1 MSNDP
6 HLPPSDTP
14 TYVPWTG
21 PKGWG
26 NAAFIV
32 ILALVLVFT
41 AYTIHKRT
49 FKPFR
54 DPTNVDGDRP
64 TPAMVTQPASQP

>member
-6 HLPPSDTP
+6 QSPPP
-14 TYVPWTG
+14 RHIPWEG

-26 NAAFIV
+26 YAAFIV
-32 ILALVLVFT
+32 LLALALVFT
-41 AYTIHKRT
+41 AYTIHQRT

-54 DPTNVDGDRP
+54 DPTNVDGD
-64 TPAMVTQPASQP
+64 TPASVSPAAPHQ

>member
-6 HLPPSDTP
+6 HSPTP
-14 TYVPWTG
+14 TPRHIPWEG

-26 NAAFIV
+26 YAAFIV
-32 ILALVLVFT
+32 LLALALVFS
-41 AYTIHKRT
+41 AYTIHQRT

-54 DPTNVDGDRP
+54 DPTNVDGD
-64 TPAMVTQPASQP
+64 TPASVSPAAPHQ

>member
-6 HLPPSDTP
+6 HPPTR
-14 TYVPWTG
+14 THIPWEG

-26 NAAFIV
+26 AAAFIV
-32 ILALVLVFT
+32 CLALALVFS

-54 DPTNVDGDRP
+54 DPTNVDGD
-64 TPAMVTQPASQP
+64 VPASVSPAAPHQ